1 MSEEFFET
9 IAYHTTEKDRAT
21 SILKDKFFKE
31 STKDNEWLGQGIYF
45 WDSLEDAVWWK
56 NHVKNAGKDDT
67 VIIKVKLK
75 CKYSEYKDLSIKK
88 NMEEYEKECME
99 VMTNNEL
106 KLIKTSDDKLRNFY
120 CNYYKSKLGIKLLSY
135 DFRVRNKFNEFGF
148 EKHSIQY
155 CLGENFQSEIL
166 EIRGVIENVW

>member
-9 IAYHTTEKDRAT
+9 IAYHTTEKDRAA

-31 STKDNEWLGQGIYF
+31 STKDNEWLGHGIYF

-56 NHVKNAGKDDT
+56 NNVKNADKDDT
-67 VIIKVKLK
+67 VIIKVKLR
-75 CKYSEYKDLSIKK
+75 CKYSEYRDLSIKK
-88 NMEEYEKECME
+88 NMQEYEKECME
-99 VMTNNEL
+99 VIINNKL

-120 CNYYKSKLGIKLLSY
+120 CNYYKKKLGIKLLLY
-135 DFRVRNKFNEFGF
+135 DFRIRNKFNEFGF
-148 EKHSIQY
+148 EKYSIQY

-166 EIRGVIENVW
+166 EIRGVIENV